1 MRMGL
6 TISLVGHAAVL
17 LWAVVTFGVAPHNA
31 TPPES
36 LPIDIISAKEFSEMT
51 AGTKTAP
58 KPSLVRKPLVEKVAE
73 RKPAEDNPAAKVTEK
88 PEIVT
93 ASAQVPDPPAL
104 KPPEPKPTP
113 KAEAKPDAKPQEAE
127 KKPEAK
133 PEAESLKKDEAKKPE
148 PKKEEA
154 KVPVAK
160 KSPPQP
166 KPLDFRNIEQ
176 KLALLDKRDAQ
187 RHAYTGETLNS
198 TPTLGTKTGTAPTL
212 SQNELDALRARLAQ
226 CWNPPA
232 GVVEAK
238 NLNVEVQM
246 MLRQDGSLSAEPKV
260 LNRSAHPLFQIA
272 AESALRAI
280 RTCAPF
286 NFLPVAKFEI
296 WKDIDIT
303 FNPESMFRS

>member
-1 MRMGL
+1 MGL
-6 TISLVGHAAVL
+6 TISVVGHAAAL
-17 LWAVVTFGVAPHNA
+17 LWAVVTFGVTPHNA
-31 TPPES
+31 IPPDS
-36 LPIDIISAKEFSEMT
+36 LPIDIISAKEFSAIT
-51 AGTKTAP
+51 AGTKTAKVLAPAP
-58 KPSLVRKPLVEKVAE
+58 KPVVEKVAE
-73 RKPAEDNPAAKVTEK
+73 RKPAEDNPATKVTEK
-88 PEIVT
+88 PEIIT
-93 ASAQVPDPPAL
+93 ASAQTPEPPTP

-113 KAEAKPDAKPQEAE
+113 KAEAKPEAKPQEAE

-154 KVPVAK
+154 KVAAPK
-160 KSPPQP
+160 KPPPP
-166 KPLDFRNIEQ
+166 KPLDFKNIEQ
-176 KLALLDKRDAQ
+176 KLALLDKREGQ
-187 RHAYTGETLNS
+187 RHAYAGETLNS
-198 TPTLGTKTGTAPTL
+198 TPTLGTRTGNAPTL

-260 LNRSAHPLFQIA
+260 LNHSTHPLFQIA

-296 WKDIDIT
+296 WKDIDIV